1 MDMAGLDLFYKRV
14 TELRDKQHM
23 AILLVS
29 HDLGLIRKYAD
40 RVVLLDK
47 TVVAQGDANKDF
59 ATDAFREA
67 FGFSFE
73 EVAK

>member
-1 MDMAGLDLFYKRV
+1 
-14 TELRDKQHM
+14 M

-47 TVVAQGDANKDF
+47 TVVAQGDANQ
-59 ATDAFREA
+59 
-67 FGFSFE
+67 GFCNRRISGGVWVFL
-73 EVAK
+73 